1 MSFTLLFIGN
11 TLVYFIFD
19 AIIGYDFIILSCYSI
34 FVLKGKKTLW
44 LQKKLQGV

>member
-1 MSFTLLFIGN
+1 MYKFHTIFIGN

-34 FVLKGKKTLW
+34 FALKGKETLW
-44 LQKKLQGV
+44 L